1 MSKTSEGK
9 PSERNY
15 EEAVARL
22 EEIVS
27 QLEEGNL
34 PLEASLTLFEEGI
47 GLAKYCSEKLDAAE
61 GRLQILLGF
70 NEEGPKIGDFKL
82 NPGEE

>member
-1 MSKTSEGK
+1 MSKTNEGK

-22 EEIVS
+22 EEIVG

-34 PLEASLTLFEEGI
+34 PLETSLTLFEEGI

-70 NEEGPKIGDFKL
+70 NEQGPQIGNFKL
-82 NPGEE
+82 NPEEE

>member
-1 MSKTSEGK
+1 MSKQNDGK

-15 EEAVARL
+15 EEAVCRL
-22 EEIVS
+22 EEIVG
-27 QLEEGNL
+27 QLEQGNL

-70 NEEGPKIGDFKL
+70 NGDEPKIGDFKL
-82 NPGEE
+82 NSEED

>member
-1 MSKTSEGK
+1 MSKLSDRK

-15 EEAVARL
+15 EEAISRL
-22 EEIVS
+22 EEIVG

-34 PLEASLTLFEEGI
+34 ALETSLTLFEEGI
-47 GLAKYCSEKLDAAE
+47 GLAKICSAKLDAAE

-70 NEEGPKIGDFKL
+70 NGDEPKIGVFKL
-82 NPGEE
+82 NSEED

>member
-1 MSKTSEGK
+1 MSKQNDGK

-15 EEAVARL
+15 EEAVSRL
-22 EEIVS
+22 EEIVG
-27 QLEEGNL
+27 QLEAGNL

-61 GRLQILLGF
+61 GRLQVLLGF
-70 NEEGPKIGDFKL
+70 NGDEPKIGDFKL
-82 NPGEE
+82 NSEGD